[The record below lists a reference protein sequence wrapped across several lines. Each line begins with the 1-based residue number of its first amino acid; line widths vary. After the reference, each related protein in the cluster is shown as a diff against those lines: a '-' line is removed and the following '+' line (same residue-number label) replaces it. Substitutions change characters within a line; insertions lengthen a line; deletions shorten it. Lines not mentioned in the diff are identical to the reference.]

1 MTIQVP
7 FSLATLPVILFLISL
22 TSSAAEQQ
30 TFSQETTH
38 SPIIAVEN
46 SWPPYADEMGEGL
59 STSIVKHAFSAV
71 GITPKIQVLPYAR
84 VLYDIKSGN
93 VVGGF
98 NVSKQASTEAIYLF
112 GNSALFIAKSS
123 FFFRPEDGAKYANIN
138 DLPDDFKVGR
148 IFGYEYG
155 QTFEHEQHRFR
166 ELKVSSQTQLINILL
181 AGRVDAVIMYDEVAK
196 YTLNKMKLDST
207 SLYRGFPNK
216 ESRIHL
222 AFSRKHPGSEALA
235 KALDK
240 GIEIIHSNGIYEKI
254 VTGEID

>member
-7 FSLATLPVILFLISL
+7 FSLATLPFILFLTCL
-22 TSSAAEQQ
+22 TTSAAERPIL
-30 TFSQETTH
+30 SQEVTL
-38 SPIIAVEN
+38 SPVIAVEN

-59 STSIVKHAFSAV
+59 STSIVQHAFSAV

-98 NVSKQASTEAIYLF
+98 NVSKQTSTEEIYLF
-112 GNSALFIAKSS
+112 GHSALFIAKSS
-123 FFFRPEDGAKYANIN
+123 FFFRPGDGVQYN
-138 DLPDDFKVGR
+138 DIGQLPDDFRIGI

-155 QTFEHEQHRFR
+155 QVFEHEKHRFE

-196 YTLNKMKLDST
+196 YTLNKMKLDSA

-216 ESRIHL
+216 ESRIHI
-222 AFSRKHPGSEALA
+222 AFSRKHPDSEALA

-240 GIEIIHSNGIYEKI
+240 GIEIIHSNGVYDKI
-254 VTGEID
+254 VAGEID